1 VKKKKSTGF
10 SVLIGF
16 MKGNIIN
23 YAFAIGAAVVFAVL
37 NLLPPYIVGGTI
49 DVLIGKGK
57 HSSEIMR
64 WIFEFLGDTDYLVR
78 NLYIIGAFLI
88 MVNISAGL
96 FSFVKVVF
104 SNKSSE
110 KIAKRIR
117 DDIFEHLQN
126 LPFAYHSKA
135 DKGDIIQRCTSDIET
150 VRSFL
155 SSQFVEVTGSILSI
169 SFVFVS
175 MLTLDLEL
183 TLISVIFIPFIF
195 FFSYIFFKRIRKA
208 YKNVEEAEGR
218 MSNVVQ
224 ENVNGVRVV
233 KAFGQE
239 YNELQKF
246 NESNDTLFE
255 KTLSFIKV
263 ISLFWAV
270 ADLSSLLQIGILIL
284 AGVVFA
290 VTGQVTV
297 GMLTIFITYEW
308 MILWPVKQV
317 ARILGD
323 FGKTMVSVDRIKEI
337 LDEDRESDGSNEAC
351 PELRGDIVFS
361 NISFGYP
368 GNDLILK
375 NISFEVKSGETLGI
389 IGPTGSGKSTLIHLL
404 QRLFDH
410 TEGTISIGG
419 IDIKRINRKWLR
431 KNIGIVLQEPFLYSK
446 TIRDNIALAYMDASI
461 ETVHMAAKT
470 AAVHDVINEF
480 DEGYQ
485 TLVGEKG
492 VTLSGGQKQRVAIAR
507 TIIREKPILIFD
519 DSLSAVDTET
529 DAIIRTELK
538 KNVNKATKIIISH
551 RINTLKDADKII
563 VIEDGFITQMG
574 DHKELLAKEGL
585 YKRIYDVQ
593 NMLYLDI
600 QKEDAI

>member
-1 VKKKKSTGF
+1 
-10 SVLIGF
+10 
-16 MKGNIIN
+16 
-23 YAFAIGAAVVFAVL
+23 
-37 NLLPPYIVGGTI
+37 
-49 DVLIGKGK
+49 
-57 HSSEIMR
+57 
-64 WIFEFLGDTDYLVR
+64 
-78 NLYIIGAFLI
+78 
-88 MVNISAGL
+88 
-96 FSFVKVVF
+96 
-104 SNKSSE
+104 
-110 KIAKRIR
+110 
-117 DDIFEHLQN
+117 
-126 LPFAYHSKA
+126 
-135 DKGDIIQRCTSDIET
+135 
-150 VRSFL
+150 
-155 SSQFVEVTGSILSI
+155 
-169 SFVFVS
+169 
-175 MLTLDLEL
+175 
-183 TLISVIFIPFIF
+183 
-195 FFSYIFFKRIRKA
+195 
-208 YKNVEEAEGR
+208 

-239 YNELQKF
+239 YNEMQKF

-255 KTLSFIKV
+255 KSISFIKV
-263 ISLFWAV
+263 ISMFWAA

-290 VTGQVTV
+290 VNGQVTV
-297 GMLTIFITYEW
+297 GMLTTFITYEW

-337 LDEDRESDGSNEAC
+337 LDEDRETDESDDQC
-351 PELRGDIVFS
+351 PELKGDIVFS
-361 NISFGYP
+361 NVSFGYP

-375 NISFEVKSGETLGI
+375 NISFDIKRGETLGI

-410 TEGTISIGG
+410 TEGTITLGG

-461 ETVHMAAKT
+461 ETVHSAAKT
-470 AAVHDVINEF
+470 AALHDVINEF

-492 VTLSGGQKQRVAIAR
+492 VTLSGGQKQRIAIAR

-529 DAIIRTELK
+529 DAVIRKELK
-538 KNVNKATKIIISH
+538 QNINMATKLIISH
-551 RINTLKDADKII
+551 RINTLKDADKIV
-563 VIEDGFITQMG
+563 VIENGCITQMG
-574 DHKELLAKEGL
+574 KHKELLEEEGL

-600 QKEDAI
+600 QKEDVI